1 MMYREYGYLI
11 KLSIVIVCVILM
23 ITMTHEI
30 VDYFKESMELKI
42 IETEYEL
49 NERIDEL
56 EEKISNEFYA
66 GVHERDYNAQGGIE
80 QDAIEEILRAS
91 GLSELLGN

>member
-1 MMYREYGYLI
+1 MYREYGLLI
-11 KLSIVIVCVILM
+11 RISIFIVCIVLM
-23 ITMTHEI
+23 ITMMCN
-30 VDYFKESMELKI
+30 VVNYFKESIELKI

-66 GVHERDYNAQGGIE
+66 GVCEGNDNAQGGAE
-80 QDAIEEILRAS
+80 QNAIEEILRAS
-91 GLSELLGN
+91 GLSGLLSY